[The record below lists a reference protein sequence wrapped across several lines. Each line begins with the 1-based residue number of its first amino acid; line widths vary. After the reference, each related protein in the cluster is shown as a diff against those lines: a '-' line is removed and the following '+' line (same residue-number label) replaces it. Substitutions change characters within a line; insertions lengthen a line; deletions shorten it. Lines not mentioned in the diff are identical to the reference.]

1 MDMYTQQ
8 VKTEM
13 EFWRH
18 QILQNPSFTDKI
30 AKSVQDR
37 VNKVIPEK
45 VHRAVTAMIREMV
58 RAVLFGAEFTS
69 KEPLQN
75 MTLFSREELVKA
87 RLEFYKKTAAT
98 EGAIT
103 GAGGILMGFADFPLL
118 LAIKI
123 KFLYEVAGLY
133 GYNLKDYRERV
144 YLLHIFQLA
153 FSSQHQ
159 RQKTASHLLKWQEIS
174 HSLPED
180 IKDFDWRSFQ
190 QEYRDYIDLAKMAQ
204 LVPYIGAAV
213 GAVVN
218 YRLLN
223 KLGDTAM
230 NAYRL
235 RYFSEIGP

>member
-18 QILQNPSFTDKI
+18 QILRNPSFTDKI
-30 AKSVQDR
+30 AKGVQDR

-58 RAVLFGAEFTS
+58 RAVLFGAEFTR
-69 KEPLQN
+69 KEPQQN
-75 MTLFSREELVKA
+75 LTLFAREELVKA

-144 YLLHIFQLA
+144 YLLYIFQLA

-159 RQKTASHLLKWQEIS
+159 RQKTANYLLKWQEIS
-174 HSLPED
+174 HALPED

-235 RYFSEIGP
+235 RYFAEFGK